1 MCEAAA
7 WAKACALL
15 AVIFDSPPRKFFHGI
30 VLCVFSHRFTA
41 ANSATDMAI
50 VATSVLGW
58 RLLGIDFE
66 RKTSNDH
73 SRWITASP

>member
-1 MCEAAA
+1 MCEAAV
-7 WAKACALL
+7 WAKACVPL
-15 AVIFDSPPRKFFHGI
+15 AVIFDSPPRQFFHGI
-30 VLCVFSHRFTA
+30 VLCVFSHRFAA

-50 VATSVLGW
+50 VATNVLGW

-73 SRWITASP
+73 SRSITASP